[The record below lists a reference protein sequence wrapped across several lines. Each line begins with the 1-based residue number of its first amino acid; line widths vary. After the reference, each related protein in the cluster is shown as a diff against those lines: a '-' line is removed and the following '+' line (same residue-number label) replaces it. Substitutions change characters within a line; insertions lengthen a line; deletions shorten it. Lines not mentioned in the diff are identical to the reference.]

1 MFSRIVVGT
10 DGSSTAKGAVDL
22 AVGLAKDYG
31 ATLHLVNAYQ
41 QSNTAVSMAAAAG
54 TVGAASLTS
63 SHDAR
68 AFAESVLEAAADQL
82 RAEGLQLELHAV
94 PGPAADA
101 IVGVAETVD
110 ADVIVVGNR
119 GMKGARRILGSVP
132 NSVAHGAPCT
142 VIVAKTC

>member
-10 DGSSTAKGAVDL
+10 DGSSTAKGAVAL

-31 ATLHLVNAYQ
+31 ATLHLVNAYRD
-41 QSNTAVSMAAAAG
+41 SNAAASITAAAG
-54 TVGAASLTS
+54 TAGAASLTS
-63 SHDAR
+63 TYESR
-68 AFAESVLEAAADQL
+68 AWAESILETAAAEL
-82 RAEGLQLELHAV
+82 RGDGVHLELHSV

-101 IVGVAETVD
+101 IVGVAQTVD
-110 ADVIVVGNR
+110 ADVIVVGSR
-119 GMKGARRILGSVP
+119 GMKGARRVLGSVP

>member
-1 MFSRIVVGT
+1 MI
-10 DGSSTAKGAVDL
+10 

-41 QSNTAVSMAAAAG
+41 QSNMAVSMAAAAG

-63 SHDAR
+63 THDAR
-68 AFAESVLEAAADQL
+68 AFAESVLEAAAGEL
-82 RAEGLQLELHAV
+82 RTDGVQLELHAV

-101 IVGVAETVD
+101 IVGVAKTVD
-110 ADVIVVGNR
+110 ADVIVVGSR
-119 GMKGARRILGSVP
+119 GMKGARRVLGSVP

-142 VIVAKTC
+142 VIIAKTC